1 MFAERTLPSSTQR
14 VPRRMSLTW
23 DAVRPK
29 YMSLSALEPAISD
42 MVGLLVSGVMSVV
55 FGAEVKSVGV
65 SGRDGEEA

>member
-1 MFAERTLPSSTQR
+1 
-14 VPRRMSLTW
+14 MSLTW